1 VNVRRIGSGVFAALV
16 LLLGCSFDA
25 SGDGTAGVSGS
36 MGDASQDGSD
46 TGNEAGTDPTTAVS
60 GDTASTGSADGEMLT
75 DTSSDV
81 DGPMLRISHGPTH
94 DYGFVPLHD
103 VAPQTFE
110 VVNTGARA
118 ATSIAPHSL
127 QGPFSFRGGSYPGAG
142 GSCAHELAAGDT
154 CTVVIEFSPAVPKLH
169 ETVLVLEYQGLLE
182 TLESTRRLMG
192 GGIVENL
199 IVNGGAE
206 QGGSPPAA
214 WSVAT
219 GDDWA
224 ATDCGRATPQS
235 APLSGNFCL
244 GHVTMAGG
252 EADDLEETAIEQT
265 FALVDWA
272 DAIDRAELRFALSGA
287 ARSRYAENDQ
297 WRVWVEFLD
306 AGHNPLESLYDSG
319 WRWTEDWEL
328 LEGPGVAPSGT
339 RHVRV
344 RLMCR
349 ITFQPSLYCDAFFD
363 DMVLAAIPNEP

>member
-1 VNVRRIGSGVFAALV
+1 VIVRRIGSGVFAALV

-25 SGDGTAGVSGS
+25 SGNGTAGVSGS

-46 TGNEAGTDPTTAVS
+46 TGSEAGTDTTTAVS
-60 GDTASTGSADGEMLT
+60 GDTRSTDSADDEMLT

-103 VAPQTFE
+103 DVLQTFE
-110 VVNTGARA
+110 VMNTGARA
-118 ATSIAPHSL
+118 ATSIAAHSL
-127 QGPFSFRGGSYPGAG
+127 QGPFSFPGGSYPGAG
-142 GSCAHELAAGDT
+142 GSCEHELAAGDT
-154 CTVVIEFSPAVPKLH
+154 CTVVVQFSPTVPKLH
-169 ETVLVLEYQGLLE
+169 ETLLLLEYRGLLE
-182 TLESTRRLMG
+182 THESTRRLTG
-192 GGIVENL
+192 GGTVENL
-199 IVNGGAE
+199 IVNGDAE
-206 QGGSPPAA
+206 QGGSPPVA

-235 APLSGNFCL
+235 APLSGDFCL

-265 FALVDWA
+265 LALVDWE
-272 DAIDRAELRFALSGA
+272 DAIDRAELRFELSGA
-287 ARSRYAENDQ
+287 ARSRYAENDE

-306 AGHNPLESLYDSG
+306 AGHNPLESLYDTG
-319 WRWTEDWEL
+319 WGWTEDWEFL
-328 LEGPGVAPSGT
+328 HGQGVAPSTT

-349 ITFQPSLYCDAFFD
+349 ITFQPSEFCDAFFD
-363 DMVLAAIPNEP
+363 EMVLAAVPNEP